1 MIMKNK
7 ITILVFVI
15 LTYYTNSQVPHKL
28 LTSITFNN
36 GEPIPEAKTFTDWE
50 KFSMSN
56 QPVFIKKLVNGTE
69 YYFYNWYAVSD
80 NRGVINEKWIIP
92 NQSEIIIWNA
102 YSPIEIV
109 PVGIVSEQGDFSKV
123 TDQNYFWTTSE
134 YNEKGKRE
142 SAVSF
147 SISTVN
153 NDEIELKQA
162 YKQEGFLV
170 LVVEKEKMSIAIKE
184 AAKLMLDVKKSSST
198 IVNNTTKTE
207 TNSTKGSTT
216 TTKDY
221 KTVKIGNQIWMT
233 ENLNVDRF
241 RNGDLIPEA
250 KTVDEWELAEK
261 NKQPA
266 WCYYNN
272 DPANGK
278 KYGKLYNWYAVNDS
292 RGLAPAGFHIPS
304 DSEWTTLTTYLG
316 GEDIAASKLKSN
328 SGWNENGNGTNSN
341 GFSALPGG
349 IRLLNGIF
357 TNIGVNAYW
366 WSSTEKHS
374 SSAWN
379 RFLGYGF
386 VYVSKYDCSKSNG
399 LSARC
404 IKD

>member
-1 MIMKNK
+1 
-7 ITILVFVI
+7 
-15 LTYYTNSQVPHKL
+15 
-28 LTSITFNN
+28 
-36 GEPIPEAKTFTDWE
+36 
-50 KFSMSN
+50 
-56 QPVFIKKLVNGTE
+56 
-69 YYFYNWYAVSD
+69 
-80 NRGVINEKWIIP
+80 
-92 NQSEIIIWNA
+92 
-102 YSPIEIV
+102 
-109 PVGIVSEQGDFSKV
+109 
-123 TDQNYFWTTSE
+123 
-134 YNEKGKRE
+134 
-142 SAVSF
+142 
-147 SISTVN
+147 
-153 NDEIELKQA
+153 
-162 YKQEGFLV
+162 
-170 LVVEKEKMSIAIKE
+170 MSIAIKE

-207 TNSTKGSTT
+207 TKTNSTIGNTT
-216 TTKDY
+216 TSKDY
-221 KTVKIGNQIWMT
+221 KTLKIGSQTWIT
-233 ENLNVDRF
+233 ENLNTDRF
-241 RNGDLIPEA
+241 RNGELIPEA
-250 KTVDEWELAEK
+250 KTADEWELAEK

-272 DPANGK
+272 DSVNGE

-292 RGLAPAGFHIPS
+292 RGLAPLGYHIPS
-304 DSEWTTLTTYLG
+304 DFEWTTLTTYLG

-328 SGWNENGNGTNSN
+328 SGWIENGNGTNSN